1 MRAWPFGA
9 RALASLESLG
19 SNGHAAPMELNGR
32 VALVTGA
39 GRRVGRAIATAL
51 GKRAMHVAV
60 HYNGSADGAKET
72 AADIER
78 AGGRAMLFQADL
90 SQPEAPESLVND
102 VLAKLG
108 TLDVLVNSAAIMR
121 RTPLD
126 SVTPAEWDE
135 TFAINARAP
144 FFAALA
150 AHRHMTERGGAIVNI
165 ADLAGLETWPAY
177 VPHGLSKTVVVQM
190 TRSLAKTLAPSVR
203 VNAVAPGVIMLPEG
217 WEAETG
223 ERLRRTTPLRRLGSA
238 NDVVG
243 AVIYLLEADYVT
255 GETIV
260 VDGGRHIRR

>member
-1 MRAWPFGA
+1 
-9 RALASLESLG
+9 
-19 SNGHAAPMELNGR
+19 MELSGR

-51 GKRAMHVAV
+51 GQRSMNVAV
-60 HYNGSADGAKET
+60 HYNGSADGARET

-78 AGGRAMLFQADL
+78 GGGKATLFQSDL
-90 SQPEAPESLVND
+90 SMPSAPEALVD
-102 VLAKLG
+102 AVVAALG
-108 TLDVLVNSAAIMR
+108 TLDVLVNSAAIMQ

-126 SVTPAEWDE
+126 SVTPADWDA

-150 AHRHMTERGGAIVNI
+150 ASRHMTANGGGVIVNI
-165 ADLAGLETWPAY
+165 ADLAGLETWPGY
-177 VPHGLSKTVVVQM
+177 IPHGLSKSVVIQM
-190 TRSLAKTLAPSVR
+190 TRALARTLAPAVR
-203 VNAVAPGVIMLPEG
+203 VNAVAPGVIVLPEG
-217 WEAETG
+217 WDDAVG
-223 ERLRRTTPLRRLGSA
+223 ERLRRTTPLKRLGSV

-255 GETIV
+255 GETLV